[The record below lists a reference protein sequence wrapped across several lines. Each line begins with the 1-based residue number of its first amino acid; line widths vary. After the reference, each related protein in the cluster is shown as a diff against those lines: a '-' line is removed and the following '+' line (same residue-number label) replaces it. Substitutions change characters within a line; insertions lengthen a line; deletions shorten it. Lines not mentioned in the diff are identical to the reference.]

1 MNLKAIPF
9 GVIGSV
15 LALGGITAYHFSPE
29 QLWLV
34 TAVESLALVC
44 LILFLK
50 PSRLFRH
57 AAQPEWAPT
66 AY

>member
-15 LALGGITAYHFSPE
+15 LALGGLTAYHFSPE

-34 TAVESLALVC
+34 TAGESLAL
-44 LILFLK
+44 
-50 PSRLFRH
+50 S
-57 AAQPEWAPT
+57 A
-66 AY
+66 